1 MDNKETLNLFP
12 QPVFK
17 YKVSNFKEYNEK
29 LSEYIY
35 NLNSED
41 KEGVQRSNR
50 GGWHS
55 NSFKLKD
62 TNSIQYKFAMETTK
76 YVFDAIKTYGWVLE
90 PDKVICSEMWAIIN
104 KKNNLNT
111 IHTHPNNYL
120 SAAYYVK
127 AAKDCGKI
135 KFLNPVEMAKERY
148 PKLENPTE
156 FNQNGIEIQPRE
168 GDLLIFPAYLMHGVN
183 RNQTDEDRIV
193 ISFNVDIK

>member
-62 TNSIQYKFAMETTK
+62 TNNPDSAPITYEMCIYRLTK
-76 YVFDAIKTYGWVLE
+76 AIYHFG
-90 PDKVICSEMWAIIN
+90 
-104 KKNNLNT
+104 
-111 IHTHPNNYL
+111 THEE
-120 SAAYYVK
+120 K
-127 AAKDCGKI
+127 
-135 KFLNPVEMAKERY
+135 
-148 PKLENPTE
+148 
-156 FNQNGIEIQPRE
+156 Q
-168 GDLLIFPAYLMHGVN
+168 
-183 RNQTDEDRIV
+183 
-193 ISFNVDIK
+193 SFNF